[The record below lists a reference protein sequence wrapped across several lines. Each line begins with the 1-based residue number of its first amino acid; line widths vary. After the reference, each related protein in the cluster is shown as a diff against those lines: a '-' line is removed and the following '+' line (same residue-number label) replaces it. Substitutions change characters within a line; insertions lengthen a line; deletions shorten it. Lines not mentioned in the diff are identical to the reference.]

1 MAKTKYIGL
10 VAIIPA
16 VVGLMIGMGIDFSE
30 AQVGFSFGGPVID
43 IEEEDQVSAGGE
55 YPGDM
60 PTLTLNSINKFRPST
75 QGTGAIT
82 HTVAYTVTAGNANLQ
97 NITIEVASDIEE
109 EDYQVG
115 ALSALK
121 SAKNVARIK
130 ALDADSIVIEITGY
144 RITAPTGSG
153 IDRGPSAE
161 Q

>member
-10 VAIIPA
+10 VAIVPA
-16 VVGLMIGMGIDFSE
+16 VFGLMIGMGIDFSE

-43 IEEEDQVSAGGE
+43 IEEEHQVSAGGE
-55 YPGDM
+55 YPGEM

-75 QGTGAIT
+75 QAQGAIT
-82 HTVAYTVTAGNANLQ
+82 HTVAYTVTAGDTDLQ
-97 NITIEVASDIEE
+97 NITIEVASDVEE

-115 ALSALK
+115 SLTALK

-144 RITAPTGSG
+144 TVAPPTG
-153 IDRGPSAE
+153 DPRRG
-161 Q
+161 